1 MQLAMPA
8 TGLEGRHALQG
19 AEARA
24 HAELCQ
30 HEHQD
35 AALPPQHGRAY
46 LGGEGDAAEGARA
59 ARLLLSPRLLD
70 LSCAVRR

>member
-35 AALPPQHGRAY
+35 AALPLQHAAT
-46 LGGEGDAAEGARA
+46 LGHEAAAAQLLQTSKEQRA
-59 ARLLLSPRLLD
+59 ARSAAGR
-70 LSCAVRR
+70 SAS

>member
-1 MQLAMPA
+1 MPA
-8 TGLEGRHALQG
+8 TGLEERHALQG

-35 AALPPQHGRAY
+35 EAPPQQYEAK
-46 LGGEGDAAEGARA
+46 LGHAAA
-59 ARLLLSPRLLD
+59 A
-70 LSCAVRR
+70 A